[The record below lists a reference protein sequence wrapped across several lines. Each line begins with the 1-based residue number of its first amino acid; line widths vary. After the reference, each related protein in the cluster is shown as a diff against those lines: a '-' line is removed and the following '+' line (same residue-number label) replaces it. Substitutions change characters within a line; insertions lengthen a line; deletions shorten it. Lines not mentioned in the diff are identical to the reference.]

1 MALLT
6 TCALLFAALA
16 ALLAMATQAH
26 AFSTV
31 GSLTLTPASGKI
43 DDPLIASRAET
54 DGPCPAGSVG
64 APSLMVVLPGQ
75 DGVGLKLA
83 NFTNDAATTTDGPFA
98 GELKTAVPA
107 VLHRTLGQRLLQ
119 AIPEGSFDG
128 VYTVGLTCDSSA
140 ADAPAFTALI
150 KVEGDSW
157 SVLEQKA
164 TTVTL
169 SSVPENPV
177 VGADYTLVTTVVP
190 EGANGRITLAS
201 MAGVNTEPVTIAEKD
216 TTDGKAEFTLTAP
229 STPGAIYFRTTFT
242 PTDVQQYGPSVTDG
256 QVVAVGA
263 PTTPP
268 PTTPAPGGSEDLV
281 VTDSEG
287 NPLEADPALEPGDT
301 VKITA
306 HGFAA
311 AAAVKADLDGGT
323 ALTDATADAEGT
335 VTDYAFTVPDDIE
348 DGDHALTLAEDG
360 SGGQSVEFAFTTG
373 ADATGDPS
381 GTPTD
386 DPSDTASPDA
396 STAGSGSGDTGGS
409 DGGSSDT
416 GGLGTDSG
424 SGSGGG
430 VLASTGAQLGTA
442 ALGGLALISAGAALV
457 IHVRRRGMLHFGTPR
472 H

>member
-16 ALLAMATQAH
+16 AVLAMATQAH

-43 DDPLIASRAET
+43 DDPLIASRAGT

-75 DGVGLKLA
+75 DGAGLKLA

-98 GELKTAVPA
+98 GDLKTAVPA

-128 VYTVGLTCDSSA
+128 VYTVGLTCESSA

-150 KVEGDSW
+150 EVEGDSW

-190 EGANGRITLAS
+190 QGADGRITLAS

-229 STPGAIYFRTTFT
+229 STPGAVYFRTTFT

-263 PTTPP
+263 ATTPP
-268 PTTPAPGGSEDLV
+268 PTTPAPGGPEDLV

-287 NPLEADPALEPGDT
+287 NILEADPSLEPGDA

-311 AAAVKADLDGGT
+311 AATVKADLDGGT

-348 DGDHALTLAEDG
+348 DGTHTLTLAEEAT
-360 SGGQSVEFAFTTG
+360 GGHTVDFAFTTG
-373 ADATGDPS
+373 AA
-381 GTPTD
+381 PTD
-386 DPSDTASPDA
+386 DPTDPAESPTADPSDTTSPDA
-396 STAGSGSGDTGGS
+396 STGGSDTGGSGSGGS
-409 DGGSSDT
+409 DS

-424 SGSGGG
+424 SGGGT
-430 VLASTGAQLGTA
+430 LASTGAQLGTA
-442 ALGGLALISAGAALV
+442 ALGGLALIAAGAALV
-457 IHVRRRGMLHFGTPR
+457 VHGRRKGMLHFGTPR